1 MFQSRINSFISY
13 LKGKK
18 ILIIT
23 HHPADLDGFATSIAL
38 QFFFKNLFKNQEISL
53 SFSGFSKFIKSF
65 LYKFKKLFPNFNFK
79 SLNNIHVSNFDVIII
94 VDTNNLDQVK
104 FIEDFKILD
113 SSIPFIFID
122 HHFNLNNEYNGNLKS
137 LNIIFENYSSTAE
150 IIIEL
155 FGKFKIKI
163 PSPYK
168 VLLVTAI
175 LTDSGFFRYGN
186 NQTIHNISNLMK
198 DDISFQE
205 ILPLLN
211 SELDISERIA
221 KIKGLQ
227 RVELLRIDEWLLGI
241 TRVSSF
247 SGSVAS
253 MLISIGFDISIV
265 CSQKKNETII
275 STRAKKEVCL
285 KTGLHLGKILNEIG
299 EGSAGGHDGAAS
311 LNCNLDLEVILKKVI
326 DKIKKVLII

>member
-1 MFQSRINSFISY
+1 MFQSRIKSFITY

-18 ILIIT
+18 ILITT
-23 HHPADLDGFATSIAL
+23 HHSPDLDGFATSIVL
-38 QFFFKNLFKNQEISL
+38 QFFFQTLFKNQEINL
-53 SFSGFSKFIKSF
+53 YFSVFSKFINSF
-65 LYKFKKLFPNFNFK
+65 LDSFKKMFPNFNFK
-79 SLNNIHVSNFDVIII
+79 SLNNIDDSNFDVIII

-104 FIEDFKILD
+104 IFKDFKILD

-122 HHFNLNNEYNGNLKS
+122 HHFNLNNEYIGNLKS

-150 IIIEL
+150 IIIEII
-155 FGKFKIKI
+155 KRFKIKI
-163 PSPYK
+163 PRPYK

-175 LTDSGFFRYGN
+175 LTDSGFFKYGN
-186 NQTIHNISNLMK
+186 NQTIHNVSNLMK

-205 ILPLLN
+205 ILLLLN
-211 SELDISERIA
+211 SELDLSERIA

-227 RVELLRIDEWLLGI
+227 RVELLRIEEWLLGI
-241 TRVSSF
+241 THVSSF
-247 SGSVAS
+247 SASVAS

-265 CSQKKNETII
+265 CSEKQDETVI

-285 KTGLHLGKILNEIG
+285 KTGLHLGKILSEIG

-326 DKIKKVLII
+326 DKIKKVLMI

>member
-1 MFQSRINSFISY
+1 MLQSRIKSFITY

-53 SFSGFSKFIKSF
+53 YFSEFSRFIKSF
-65 LYKFKKLFPNFNFK
+65 LNNFKKVFPNFNFK
-79 SLNNIHVSNFDVIII
+79 SLNNINVSNFDVIII

-104 FIEDFKILD
+104 FFEVFKRLD

-122 HHFNLNNEYNGNLKS
+122 HHLNLNNEYKSNLKS

-150 IIIEL
+150 IILEFFRGL
-155 FGKFKIKI
+155 KIKI

-168 VLLVTAI
+168 VLLATAI
-175 LTDSGFFRYGN
+175 LTDSGFFKYGN
-186 NQTIHNISNLMK
+186 NQTIHNIAKLLK
-198 DDISFQE
+198 DDISFQK
-205 ILPLLN
+205 ILTLLN
-211 SELDISERIA
+211 SDLDISERIA

-227 RVELLRIDEWLLGI
+227 RVELLRIEEWLLGI
-241 TRVSSF
+241 THVSSF
-247 SGSVAS
+247 SASVAS

-265 CSQKKNETII
+265 CSEKKDQTII

-285 KTGLHLGKILNEIG
+285 KTGLHLGKILSEIG

-311 LNCNLDLEVILKKVI
+311 LNFNLDLDIVLKKVI

>member
-1 MFQSRINSFISY
+1 MLQSRIKSFITY

-53 SFSGFSKFIKSF
+53 YFSEFSRFIKSF
-65 LYKFKKLFPNFNFK
+65 LNNFKKIFPNFNFK
-79 SLNNIHVSNFDVIII
+79 PLNNINVSNFDVIII

-104 FIEDFKILD
+104 FFEVFKRLD

-122 HHFNLNNEYNGNLKS
+122 HHLNLNNEYKSNLKS

-150 IIIEL
+150 IILEFFRGL
-155 FGKFKIKI
+155 KIKI

-168 VLLVTAI
+168 VLLATAI
-175 LTDSGFFRYGN
+175 LTDSGFFKYGN
-186 NQTIHNISNLMK
+186 NQTIHNIAKLLK
-198 DDISFQE
+198 DDISFQK
-205 ILPLLN
+205 ILLLLN
-211 SELDISERIA
+211 SDLDISERIA

-227 RVELLRIDEWLLGI
+227 RVELLRIEEWLLGI
-241 TRVSSF
+241 THVSSF
-247 SGSVAS
+247 SASVAS

-265 CSQKKNETII
+265 CSEKKDQTII

-285 KTGLHLGKILNEIG
+285 KTGLHLGKILSEIG

-311 LNCNLDLEVILKKVI
+311 LNFNLDLDIVLKKVI